1 MLSSTF
7 VGMDKTSGQVL
18 SGLAHLRQ
26 SIEDILTT
34 PIGSRVMRR
43 SYGSNLYRL
52 VDQPYSAALIADVT
66 VAIAEALERWEPRFA
81 LDGVRLEL
89 ADGGK
94 LEMEIQGQYLINGER
109 LNMQGIRV

>member
-43 SYGSNLYRL
+43 DYGSSLYQL
-52 VDQPYSAALIADVT
+52 VDQPYSAALVADVT

-81 LDGVRLEL
+81 LDGVQVDLV
-89 ADGGK
+89 DGGK
-94 LEMEIQGQYLINGER
+94 LEMEIQGRYLVNGKS
-109 LNMQGIRV
+109 LNIEGIQV